1 MIFSADS
8 GSSWQ
13 RSSAPIRD
21 HLGSLALPI
30 FNRSSSVQGSADRL
44 HFGIFWGRAV
54 RFLVVTADVVLDYL
68 LVFIGFPDRGTWQG
82 SKLRSFGQV
91 PACVAMSLPRFEL
104 ARKGATAGR
113 TSQPAGP
120 SGPLLP
126 RRNYRSNPPSL
137 AARSRQPFDYQ
148 VVSTVPFNLCRPALA
163 WQLRPQRRRPFFRP
177 ARPSLVQ
184 VLASPYSGTIPSRR
198 LQDMAPIRPGQ
209 DGFFVL
215 SCCHLHR
222 SGIEWQS
229 PPVSWRRFPQ
239 PAHSA
244 SRLGAL

>member
-1 MIFSADS
+1 MVISFRSSFRRSAVIFSADS

-91 PACVAMSLPRFEL
+91 PAWVAMSLPRFEL
-104 ARKGATAGR
+104 A
-113 TSQPAGP
+113 
-120 SGPLLP
+120 LV
-126 RRNYRSNPPSL
+126 SL
-137 AARSRQPFDYQ
+137 DTTWGHLARA
-148 VVSTVPFNLCRPALA
+148 VNV
-163 WQLRPQRRRPFFRP
+163 
-177 ARPSLVQ
+177 
-184 VLASPYSGTIPSRR
+184 
-198 LQDMAPIRPGQ
+198 
-209 DGFFVL
+209 
-215 SCCHLHR
+215 
-222 SGIEWQS
+222 
-229 PPVSWRRFPQ
+229 
-239 PAHSA
+239 
-244 SRLGAL
+244 